1 MLDALCCEWGP
12 RIRSQLEQCPEQQ
25 VAQFHALAPAHT
37 ADREVAIFRR
47 HSLAPDPSRANT
59 RGLYLRT
66 LQLPHSCDPNCFVL
80 PSGPGRQLLEVRALR
95 RIEAGARLSHNYLVT
110 RGAGL
115 GRYDNTRAR
124 GRGSSRNGGSAATA
138 PAATR
143 RRCRTRPCSSSTSS
157 DRRSAVNTRG
167 GHKAVVTLIGCR

>member
-1 MLDALCCEWGP
+1 M
-12 RIRSQLEQCPEQQ
+12 
-25 VAQFHALAPAHT
+25 FHALAPANT

-80 PSGPGRQLLEVRALR
+80 PSGPGRQLVEVRALR

-124 GRGSSRNGGSAATA
+124 GARLKQEWGVSCHCPCCDEEEVQDQTMQQQHILRSEVSS
-138 PAATR
+138 
-143 RRCRTRPCSSSTSS
+143 
-157 DRRSAVNTRG
+157 
-167 GHKAVVTLIGCR
+167 HH

>member
-25 VAQFHALAPAHT
+25 VAQFHALAPANT

-80 PSGPGRQLLEVRALR
+80 PSGPGRQLVEVRALR

-124 GRGSSRNGGSAATA
+124 GARLKQEWGVS
-138 PAATR
+138 
-143 RRCRTRPCSSSTSS
+143 CHCPCCDEEEVQDQTMQQQHILRSEVTS
-157 DRRSAVNTRG
+157 
-167 GHKAVVTLIGCR
+167 HL

>member
-1 MLDALCCEWGP
+1 M
-12 RIRSQLEQCPEQQ
+12 
-25 VAQFHALAPAHT
+25 AQFHALAPAHT

-124 GRGSSRNGGSAATA
+124 GARLKQEWGVTCHCPCCDEEEVQDQTMQQQHILRSEVSS
-138 PAATR
+138 
-143 RRCRTRPCSSSTSS
+143 
-157 DRRSAVNTRG
+157 
-167 GHKAVVTLIGCR
+167 HL

>member
-25 VAQFHALAPAHT
+25 VAQFHALAPANT

-80 PSGPGRQLLEVRALR
+80 PSGPGRQLVEVRALR

-124 GRGSSRNGGSAATA
+124 GARLKQEGGVTCHCPCCDEEEVQDQTMQQQHILRSEVSSHR
-138 PAATR
+138 
-143 RRCRTRPCSSSTSS
+143 
-157 DRRSAVNTRG
+157 
-167 GHKAVVTLIGCR
+167 